1 MSFLTEIIH
10 GILAFSKDAN
20 LFLGGISMTDNK
32 TKLTPA
38 ARRLVF
44 NDRVYGTILE
54 EVMRQTIGCLKT
66 VDVKTKF
73 KMYSRKIQLHR
84 YGRDVMFYISREGH
98 VTIELKEFAHDNY
111 VIQLFEYSEDEQQQ
125 EAFLSSM
132 EKLTYEVIITFLDK
146 AGNDFHAYMDYVVN
160 LNIPLFDAYD
170 EMISDIKD
178 EWIC

>member
-1 MSFLTEIIH
+1 
-10 GILAFSKDAN
+10 
-20 LFLGGISMTDNK
+20 MTDNN
-32 TKLTPA
+32 TKITPA
-38 ARRLVF
+38 ARRLIF

-84 YGRDVMFYISREGH
+84 YGRDIMFYIAREGH
-98 VTIELKEFAHDNY
+98 VTIELKEFVHDDY
-111 VIQLFEYSEDEQQQ
+111 VVQIFEYSEDEQQQ
-125 EAFLSSM
+125 EAFLSSLK
-132 EKLTYEVIITFLDK
+132 KLTHEVLITFLDK

-170 EMISDIKD
+170 EMRSDLEEDK
-178 EWIC
+178 EE